1 MSVITIGDF
10 DYRKSREDAG
20 WTEERSRW
28 CCERLEN
35 GDILC
40 FDSVPFDIG
49 DSDRQFLLSQEQ
61 SGSSVHKN
69 ISYRPHED
77 KLRGLAKESGQD
89 LGRLRQI
96 MRDYSA
102 QVTSFLARL
111 LAPYAPHWKLDFA
124 SFRPLEEQGR
134 DLPLHKR
141 NDLLHVDAFPS
152 RPTRGGRILR
162 CFTNLNPSQPRK
174 WLIGDHFPELARR
187 YAADAGLARIA
198 QRSASSEAGL
208 RQGITLLKRAIGMRA
223 QERSAYDE
231 FMLRLHDY
239 LKENADFQRDGR
251 KTETDF
257 PPHSTWVV
265 FTDAVPH
272 AVLSGRF
279 ALEQTFIVPLS
290 ALLAPEASPLRT
302 LEAIAGRRLVA

>member
-1 MSVITIGDF
+1 MSVISIIDF
-10 DYRKSREDAG
+10 DYRKSPETAG

-35 GDILC
+35 GDVLC
-40 FDSVPFDIG
+40 LDSVPFDIG
-49 DSDRQFLLSQEQ
+49 DADRQFLLSQEQ

-69 ISYRPHED
+69 ISYRPEQD
-77 KLRGLAKESGQD
+77 KLRGFAKESGQD
-89 LGRLRQI
+89 LDRLRRI

-124 SFRPLEEQGR
+124 SFRALEEEGR

-162 CFTNLNPSQPRK
+162 CFTNLNPSEPRK
-174 WLIGDHFPELARR
+174 WLLGDHFPELARR
-187 YAADAGLARIA
+187 YAADAGLAKIA
-198 QRSASSEAGL
+198 QRPAWSEAGL
-208 RQGITLLKRAIGMRA
+208 RKGIVFLKSAIGMRA

-251 KTETDF
+251 KIQKDF
-257 PPHSTWVV
+257 PPLSTWVV

-272 AVLSGRF
+272 AVVSGRF
-279 ALEQTFIVPLS
+279 ALEQTFIVPLN
-290 ALLAPEASPLRT
+290 ALVMPEKSPLRT

>member
-1 MSVITIGDF
+1 MPVITIGDF
-10 DYRKSREDAG
+10 DYRKSGEDVG
-20 WTEERSRW
+20 WPLERSRW

-35 GDILC
+35 GDVLRL
-40 FDSVPFDIG
+40 DSVPFDLG
-49 DSDRQFLLSQEQ
+49 ESDQQFLLSQEQ

-69 ISYRPHED
+69 ISYRPQED
-77 KLRGLAKESGQD
+77 KLRGFAKESGQD
-89 LGRLRQI
+89 LDRLQRI
-96 MRDYSA
+96 MRDYSN
-102 QVTSFLARL
+102 QVTSFMARL
-111 LAPYAPHWKLDFA
+111 VAPYAPHWKLDFA

-152 RPTRGGRILR
+152 RPTCGGRILR

-174 WLIGDHFPELARR
+174 WLIGDRFSELARR

-198 QRSASSEAGL
+198 QGPASPESGL
-208 RQGITLLKRAIGMRA
+208 RQGINFLKRAIGMRA
-223 QERSAYDE
+223 QERSAYDK

-239 LKENADFQRDGR
+239 LKENAAFQRDGG
-251 KTETDF
+251 KTEADF
-257 PPHSTWVV
+257 PPHSTWIV

-290 ALLAPEASPLRT
+290 ALLAPEVSPLRT
-302 LEAIAGRRLVA
+302 LEGIAGRRLVA